1 MIAGVKLSWK
11 VILLSSYFVK
21 RKITLKI
28 WIDGTY
34 PVSEDCARPPV
45 VSDHP
50 CPARRCRTRRQTG
63 SGWQWRGR
71 SPPDWP
77 CRLSWRAS
85 PPPPPRQ
92 SAPGSRASISRP
104 RGRGWKPDKYQRCEK
119 GGGYKVKTDGFL
131 RISAN
136 ESYFKLQQFFINV
149 KLEWRRC
156 RLIVEMEISSGSSYR
171 TDGYYC
177 PEISFSHNLLSC
189 NNYTYRI
196 TSLSPDP
203 DMANWSWYSRLY
215 IVL

>member
-149 KLEWRRC
+149 KLEWRN
-156 RLIVEMEISSGSSYR
+156 VG
-171 TDGYYC
+171 
-177 PEISFSHNLLSC
+177 
-189 NNYTYRI
+189 
-196 TSLSPDP
+196 
-203 DMANWSWYSRLY
+203 WSWRWKYQVDPVTGQTDIIVQKYLFPIIYWVATITHIELHLSLQIQTWQIDHGIVGY
-215 IVL
+215 I